1 MNCFKCG
8 NPVRDGDVFCMNCG
22 FKLADAA
29 AAAPVDAP
37 AVSPLQE
44 APVDVP
50 AVSPLQE
57 APAEVPAV
65 SPLQEAP
72 AAPFAEA
79 PVAPE
84 LPVAPV
90 EAPAAPEMPVAPL
103 EDRLPEPPPFD
114 PTATTSVDPS
124 APAAVEDR
132 LPEPPPFN
140 PGSSELVGQAEAP
153 ASDIPEQ
160 FTQPVPPPVPV
171 NGTPSAEVAG
181 GNYNAQFASATAGE
195 APVDQAKADL
205 ENMFQRKSFKDEKLN
220 NGGIVNRGP
229 KN

>member
-8 NPVRDGDVFCMNCG
+8 NPVRDGDLFCMNCG

-29 AAAPVDAP
+29 AAA
-37 AVSPLQE
+37 
-44 APVDVP
+44 APVD
-50 AVSPLQE
+50 
-57 APAEVPAV
+57 VPAV

-84 LPVAPV
+84 LPVALV
-90 EAPAAPEMPVAPL
+90 EAPVAPEMPVAPL
-103 EDRLPEPPPFD
+103 EE
-114 PTATTSVDPS
+114 
-124 APAAVEDR
+124 R

-140 PGSSELVGQAEAP
+140 PGSSELVGQPEAP
-153 ASDIPEQ
+153 SADIPEQ

-171 NGTPSAEVAG
+171 DGTPSAQVAG
-181 GNYNAQFASATAGE
+181 GNYQAPFASAPAAE
-195 APVDQAKADL
+195 APVDQKKVDL

-220 NGGIVNRGP
+220 NGGIVNKGP
-229 KN
+229 NK